1 MSSTEV
7 ETESTEKTS
16 ASTTPPEKET
26 ATNNNEDLRK
36 KVESHKRTK
45 VDNKLKYIEKKENK
59 ERLISDLEIA
69 GKIYESDDRLKNLL
83 NKKLKNPDAPPAAL
97 PDVGIAVKDLKNK
110 GKVIKYNFEPLKYN
124 LKDAFT
130 NEKIPNKFNNLKS
143 IYFEVKG
150 LEQKD
155 DSTKPELDKNL
166 LDYLN
171 QPSSAKGGGKKNKTK
186 KQKTTKN
193 TKTRKKSK

>member
-1 MSSTEV
+1 MSSSED
-7 ETESTEKTS
+7 ETESTNKS
-16 ASTTPPEKET
+16 GASTTT
-26 ATNNNEDLRK
+26 NEDLRK
-36 KVESHKRTK
+36 NVEKYKRTNIDK
-45 VDNKLKYIEKKENK
+45 ELKDIEKKENK

-69 GKIYESDDRLKNLL
+69 GKIYESDKSDDRLKNLL
-83 NKKLKNPDAPPAAL
+83 NKELSV
-97 PDVGIAVKDLKNK
+97 VGIAVKDLKNK
-110 GKVIKYNFEPLKYN
+110 GKVIKYN

-171 QPSSAKGGGKKNKTK
+171 QHSSANGGGKKNKTK

>member
-1 MSSTEV
+1 MSSSED
-7 ETESTEKTS
+7 ETESTNKS
-16 ASTTPPEKET
+16 GASTTT
-26 ATNNNEDLRK
+26 NEDLRK
-36 KVESHKRTK
+36 NVEKYKRTNIDK
-45 VDNKLKYIEKKENK
+45 ELKDIEKKENK

-69 GKIYESDDRLKNLL
+69 GKIYESDKSDDRLKNLL
-83 NKKLKNPDAPPAAL
+83 NKELSV
-97 PDVGIAVKDLKNK
+97 VGIAVKDLKNK

-171 QPSSAKGGGKKNKTK
+171 QTSSAKDGGKKNKTK

>member
-1 MSSTEV
+1 MSSSED
-7 ETESTEKTS
+7 ETESTNKS
-16 ASTTPPEKET
+16 GASTTT
-26 ATNNNEDLRK
+26 NEDLRK
-36 KVESHKRTK
+36 NVEKYKRTNIDK
-45 VDNKLKYIEKKENK
+45 ELKDIEKKENK

-69 GKIYESDDRLKNLL
+69 GKIYESDKSDDRLKNLL

-171 QPSSAKGGGKKNKTK
+171 QHSSANGGGKKNKTK